1 MSDLA
6 LADWHHSINGKLL
19 SEMVER
25 RMASL
30 DNPGVCLSCGI
41 EADGVEPDATGYEC
55 EACGEPTVFGAE
67 EALMMWVTGEI
78 GNG

>member
-1 MSDLA
+1 MAQLIQGWRE
-6 LADWHHSINGKLL
+6 LWHKSVTEERL

-41 EADGVEPDATGYEC
+41 EVDGVEPDAANYDC
-55 EACGEPTVFGAE
+55 EACGDPAVFGAD
-67 EALMMWVTGEI
+67 EALMMLAAGV
-78 GNG
+78 